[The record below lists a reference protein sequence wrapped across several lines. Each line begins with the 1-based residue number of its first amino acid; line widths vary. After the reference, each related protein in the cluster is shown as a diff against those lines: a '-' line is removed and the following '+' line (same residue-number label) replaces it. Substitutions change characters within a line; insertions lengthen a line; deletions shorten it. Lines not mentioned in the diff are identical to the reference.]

1 MRTLGQNRRIWGLTN
16 RLGAMT
22 LPGIAKA
29 RMRAMCKQIS
39 GQDRTSKLGEKEADR
54 LIRALEEEIERV
66 EKDGQQRRIEDGTV
80 TPDQNRGIEGL
91 YQQLGWKKEN
101 QKIGFNIRIIKKP
114 YPETSHE
121 GRKIFEALK
130 AMVMRKVDKD
140 EVLQRIEEII
150 NFTGDITDWEM
161 GFIIDLKRRIE
172 KSDLLS
178 PMMVKKLHEIYWK
191 RLKKKSEV

>member
-1 MRTLGQNRRIWGLTN
+1 MRTLGQNKRIWGLTS
-16 RLGAMT
+16 RLGNMT
-22 LPGIAKA
+22 MKGIAQA
-29 RMRAMCKQIS
+29 RMRAMCKQES
-39 GQDRTSKLGEKEADR
+39 GQDRTSKLSEKEADR

-66 EKDGQQRRIEDGTV
+66 EKTGQQRRIENGEV

-161 GFIIDLKRRIE
+161 GFVMDIKRQINE
-172 KSDLLS
+172 GGILS
-178 PMMVKKLHEIYWK
+178 PMKIKKLHEIYWK
-191 RLKKKSEV
+191 RLKKRKN

>member
-1 MRTLGQNRRIWGLTN
+1 MRTLGQNRRIWGLTS
-16 RLGAMT
+16 RLGNMT
-22 LPGIAKA
+22 MKGIAVA

-39 GQDRTSKLGEKEADR
+39 GQDKTSKLSEKDADN
-54 LIRALEEEIERV
+54 LTRALEEEIERV

-80 TPDQNRGIEGL
+80 TPAQNRGIEGL

-114 YPETSHE
+114 YPGTSHE

-130 AMVMRKVDKD
+130 AMIMRGVDKD

-150 NFTGDITDWEM
+150 DFTGNITDWEM
-161 GFIIDLKRRIE
+161 GFIMDLKRQIE
-172 KSDLLS
+172 EGALLS
-178 PMMVKKLHEIYWK
+178 PMKIKKLHEIYWK
-191 RLKKKSEV
+191 RLKKEKN